1 MFLEA
6 PEHDDSVEHFFKT
19 DLEQHG
25 HVTNLS
31 RLWAHRPDVNEE
43 FAALRDLVTEQ
54 STLKTREIAVLVC
67 ATASAMG
74 DSYTAL
80 TWGKRLSDTTDPS
93 TAAAVMRGSP
103 SARLSTRE
111 RALSRWARKVA
122 YMPGATSGNDVE
134 ILRGAGLTDR
144 EIFEATAFVALRVA
158 FSTVSGAL
166 GTNPD
171 RQAYDQAPAELRN
184 AIDFGR
190 PVEDNDDDEPT
201 IPLRRVANQR

>member
-6 PEHDDSVEHFFKT
+6 PEHDDSVEPFFKT
-19 DLEQHG
+19 DIEQRG

-43 FAALRDLVTEQ
+43 FAALRGLITEQ
-54 STLKTREIAVLVC
+54 STLKSREIAVLVC

-80 TWGKRLSDTTDPS
+80 TWGKRLSDSTDPT

-134 ILRGAGLTDR
+134 ILRSAGLSDR
-144 EIFEATAFVALRVA
+144 EIFEATAFIAFRVA

-166 GTNPD
+166 GASPD
-171 RQAYDQAPAELRN
+171 REAFEAAPVELRG

-190 PVEDNDDDEPT
+190 PVDEEDDEPVV
-201 IPLRRVANQR
+201 PMRRAANQR